1 MFLLFKDIIEK
12 AKLDIEIEIDR
23 MFNIEDLPQRRIYE
37 SMKYSMLAGG
47 KRIRP
52 ILFLK
57 TYEMVGKADYSKVL
71 PFSVAIEMIH
81 TYSLIHDDLP
91 AMDNDDFRRG
101 KLTNHKVFG
110 EDMAILAGDGL
121 LNLAYET
128 MISEAIRS
136 EDRERCMLAID
147 QIAKASGV
155 RGMIG
160 GQVVDI
166 LSSSGHGS
174 LETLE
179 YIHKHKTSRLI
190 EASILSAAILAG
202 ASSEELSVLRSY
214 AESLGLMFQI
224 RDDILDRIGDS
235 EVTGKTVG
243 IDEANDKL
251 TYVSA
256 YGLEK
261 SIEKTE
267 ELYRKSIDDL
277 SRLSDYDTEFL
288 KGLSEYLVY
297 RKA

>member
-1 MFLLFKDIIEK
+1 MFKDSIEK
-12 AKLDIEIEIDR
+12 AKLDIEAEIDKV
-23 MFNIEDLPQRRIYE
+23 FSIEDVPQKRIYE

-57 TYEMVGKADYSKVL
+57 TYEMVQKSDYRKVL
-71 PFSVAIEMIH
+71 SFSVAIEMIH

-91 AMDNDDFRRG
+91 AMDNDDYRRG

-128 MISEAIRS
+128 MVAESLRSSHPITYIRAMNELS
-136 EDRERCMLAID
+136 R
-147 QIAKASGV
+147 ASGV

-166 LSSSGHGS
+166 ISSSGDGS

-179 YIHKHKTSRLI
+179 YIHRHKTSRLI
-190 EASILSAAILAG
+190 EASIISGAILAG
-202 ASSEELSVLRSY
+202 ARDDEISILQSY
-214 AESLGLMFQI
+214 AESIGLMFQI

-243 IDEANDKL
+243 IDETNDKL

-256 YGLEK
+256 YGLEE

-277 SRLSDYDTEFL
+277 NRLSEYDTEFL

>member
-1 MFLLFKDIIEK
+1 MFKDIIEK